1 MSKNRFFHVF
11 IAIALVVAMALT
23 IRKAAATAGII
34 TETNSASETE
44 ILKCTSL
51 PSRYSLRAEYV
62 KEANTWMFLT
72 EDGPTGVDGG
82 LIELMSNYRTCS
94 R

>member
-1 MSKNRFFHVF
+1 MSKKRFFNVF
-11 IAIALVVAMALT
+11 ITIALMIVTALT
-23 IRKAAATAGII
+23 IREAAATAGIL
-34 TETNSASETE
+34 TETNSASKTE

-62 KEANTWMFLT
+62 KEANMWMFLT

-82 LIELMSNYRTCS
+82 LIDLMSNYRTCS